1 MKCKYC
7 GGEVGLEENVCPY
20 CGKPNDQ
27 AVRHHREM
35 ASFRR
40 RYAETE
46 AAVVG
51 KADQYARI
59 VPRMLLILLLLIVA
73 VVTNA
78 ISENTYGLPEEVRRH
93 RAERDP
99 KPIME
104 TLDNCLENRDYIAF
118 SSWFTY
124 HGIRCYNS
132 PFEEYEDLQWAAEY
146 YKDFVVSMERVF
158 LHGELDVWEKENTG
172 YDLRRLC
179 QNLEYFQE
187 TVERELRNVETESH
201 RMALENMHS
210 DVMDMLKVF
219 FGLDGEE
226 LEQFLSFSEA
236 RKTAYLEGVLLD
248 A

>member
-7 GGEVGLEENVCPY
+7 GGEVGLEETVCPY

-146 YKDFVVSMERVF
+146 YKDFVISMERVC
-158 LHGELDVWEKENTG
+158 LHEELDDWEKENSG
-172 YDLRRLC
+172 YDLRR
-179 QNLEYFQE
+179 
-187 TVERELRNVETESH
+187 V
-201 RMALENMHS
+201 
-210 DVMDMLKVF
+210 
-219 FGLDGEE
+219 
-226 LEQFLSFSEA
+226 
-236 RKTAYLEGVLLD
+236 
-248 A
+248 

>member
-7 GGEVGLEENVCPY
+7 GGEVGLEETVCPY

-146 YKDFVVSMERVF
+146 YKDFVISMERVF
-158 LHGELDVWEKENTG
+158 LHGELDDWEKENTG

-179 QNLEYFQE
+179 QNLEYFLE
-187 TVERELRNVETESH
+187 TVERELRNVETENH
-201 RMALENMHS
+201 RVTLENMHS
-210 DVMDMLKVF
+210 DVMEMLKVF
-219 FGLDGEE
+219 FGLTGEE
-226 LEQFLSFSEA
+226 LDQFLKFSEA

>member
-7 GGEVGLEENVCPY
+7 GGEVGLEETVCPY

-51 KADQYARI
+51 KADHYSRI
-59 VPRMLLILLLLIVA
+59 IPRMLVILLLLIVA
-73 VVTNA
+73 VAAYA
-78 ISENTYGLPEEVRRH
+78 ISENTYGFPEEVRRH
-93 RAERDP
+93 KAERHP
-99 KPIME
+99 EQIKE
-104 TLDNCLENRDYIAF
+104 TLDTCLENRDYLAF
-118 SSWFTY
+118 SSWLAY
-124 HGIRCYNS
+124 HGIRCYNG
-132 PFEEYEDLQWAAEY
+132 PFEEYDDLQWPAEY

-158 LHGELDVWEKENTG
+158 LHGELDTWEKENAS
-172 YDLRRLC
+172 YNLQRLC
-179 QNLEYFQE
+179 QDLESFLE
-187 TVERELRNVETESH
+187 TVERELSNVETESH
-201 RMALENMHS
+201 REALETMQS
-210 DVMDMLKVF
+210 DVMEMLQVF

-226 LEQFLSFSEA
+226 LEQFLSFTEA
-236 RKTAYLEGVLLD
+236 RKTAYLEGVVLD